1 MLLELFIIGLFT
13 GYLSG
18 LFGVGGGFI
27 LVPLLTITGIPI
39 KTAIALSLVY
49 IIGTALSGIFQ
60 HLKQN
65 TADIV
70 LAATLSLSSIITAQ
84 LGTAVTVGISTSL
97 LKLLFGLLTAS
108 VAIFYSVQKTPKP
121 SQPSDS
127 PQKIDLAKSSN
138 RLLLLRFKTVAGF
151 EYKYRINLLIA
162 LIIGGAVGFLSG
174 MFGVGGGFIMVPLM
188 VVVLGVPLKIA
199 VGTSLLAVL
208 APAISGSF
216 ALWRV
221 GQLQLEL
228 LPALLGGGLIGAQIG
243 ARMVIIFKNR
253 TLKTAFNILLFIV
266 SCYMLTVGIGIL

>member
-1 MLLELFIIGLFT
+1 MPIELFLIGLFT

-27 LVPLLTITGIPI
+27 LIPLLTVAGVPI
-39 KTAIALSLVY
+39 QTAIALSLVY

-60 HLKQN
+60 HLKQH

-84 LGTAVTVGISTSL
+84 IGARVTVGISTSL

-108 VAIFYSVQKTPKP
+108 VAIFYSTQKAPKA
-121 SQPSDS
+121 SQPRAEH
-127 PQKIDLAKSSN
+127 KEIDLAKSNN
-138 RLLLLRFKTVAGF
+138 RLLLPRTKTVAGL
-151 EYKYRINLLIA
+151 EYNYRINLLIA

-188 VVVLGVPLKIA
+188 AIVLGVPLKIA
-199 VGTSLLAVL
+199 VGTSLLSVL

-216 ALWRV
+216 ALWSA
-221 GQLQLEL
+221 GKLDLEL
-228 LPALLGGGLIGAQIG
+228 LPTLLVGGLIGAQIG

-253 TLKTAFNILLFIV
+253 TLKTAFNVLLIIV
-266 SCYMLTVGIGIL
+266 SSYMLIIGMGIL